1 MVYTSNESYKQVE
14 FDFLE
19 NGRLISE
26 KDNQFQLSWFFVQIS
41 CWQNSI
47 EAIFLKT
54 FNNKTENVEAKNL
67 LKW

>member
-19 NGRLISE
+19 NGWLICE

-54 FNNKTENVEAKNL
+54 FNNKIKNL
-67 LKW
+67 EA

>member
-26 KDNQFQLSWFFVQIS
+26 KDNQFQLSWFFVQSS
-41 CWQNSI
+41 C
-47 EAIFLKT
+47 
-54 FNNKTENVEAKNL
+54 
-67 LKW
+67 

>member
-26 KDNQFQLSWFFVQIS
+26 TDDQFQLSWFFVQIS
-41 CWQNSI
+41 CGQNSI
-47 EAIFLKT
+47 EIIFLKT

-67 LKW
+67 LK